1 MIQKFI
7 IIFDIFYSYVYVSL
21 ISLPAHSSSSND
33 WQGEDWNWSNDQS
46 SSRPK
51 SQSKS
56 KDPQSPKS
64 SKSQGSSPTSPEGKK
79 KSSKEG
85 EKLLIDFGSNGDDTT
100 KKSDW
105 ETNWEDNSWD
115 VETGKT
121 SSKGYQRI
129 GSKHD

>member
-1 MIQKFI
+1 M
-7 IIFDIFYSYVYVSL
+7 SL

-33 WQGEDWNWSNDQS
+33 WQGEDWNWQNDQS

-51 SQSKS
+51 SQPKS

-64 SKSQGSSPTSPEGKK
+64 SKSRGSTPTSPEGKK

-85 EKLLIDFGSNGDDTT
+85 EKLLIDFGSNGDST

-105 ETNWEDNSWD
+105 ETNWEDNNSWD
-115 VETGKT
+115 EETGKT

>member
-1 MIQKFI
+1 MF
-7 IIFDIFYSYVYVSL
+7 L
-21 ISLPAHSSSSND
+21 CLLSLPAHSSSSND

-46 SSRPK
+46 SSRSK
-51 SQSKS
+51 SQPKS

-64 SKSQGSSPTSPEGKK
+64 SKSQGSSPTSPPQGKK

-115 VETGKT
+115 EETGKT

>member
-1 MIQKFI
+1 M
-7 IIFDIFYSYVYVSL
+7 SL
-21 ISLPAHSSSSND
+21 ISIPAHSSSSND

-46 SSRPK
+46 SRSV
-51 SQSKS
+51 SQPKS

-64 SKSQGSSPTSPEGKK
+64 SKSRGSTPTSPEGKK

-85 EKLLIDFGSNGDDTT
+85 EKLLIDFGNNGENTT
-100 KKSDW
+100 KRSDW

-115 VETGKT
+115 EETGKT